1 MESALLS
8 WNSFSPN
15 EHYKTAI
22 ISECTVSPGLFFQ
35 CLRSKLGTEP
45 AILLTR
51 FCKKTRVAVLSEGGG
66 CLNASQ
72 WHDTS

>member
-1 MESALLS
+1 MESSLLS

-35 CLRSKLGTEP
+35 CLRSKLGTER

-51 FCKKTRVAVLSEGGG
+51 FCKKNQSRRTVGGG
-66 CLNASQ
+66 GGVRASMAR
-72 WHDTS
+72 HL